1 MGHFD
6 GKVAIVTGA
15 GRMRGIGRS
24 AALAFAEEGADVVVT
39 GTGRDPS
46 TFPVDE
52 QAANWRDVESVAEE
66 IQQMGRRAL
75 AVTVDV
81 ANAHQV
87 DDMVQRAVNEL
98 GGADILV
105 NNASAP
111 RLAAWAPLN
120 ELTEEA
126 WRGVLDIKLTGT
138 FLCTRAVTNVLMQQG
153 KPGSIVNVISVEAKI
168 SRENDIAYATDQRCP
183 VYLHRQN
190 RSCLG
195 PPRHTDER
203 RQPRHHRHLPQR
215 RPIRLPSQ
223 RLLARTHQHHT
234 PRPRGPT
241 RRDGP
246 LHRVALH
253 QGCRVHRRASHRD
266 GRRAGGL
273 SSR

>member
-46 TFPVDE
+46 TFPADE

-66 IQQMGRRAL
+66 IQRKWAGAAL
-75 AVTVDV
+75 ALTVDV
-81 ANAHQV
+81 ANAQHV
-87 DDMVQRAVNEL
+87 DNMVQRAVNEL

-168 SRENDIAYATDQRCP
+168 SRENDIAYATTSGALYTFTAKTGRALAPHGIRMNAVSPGTTDTSRNDALYGFP
-183 VYLHRQN
+183 
-190 RSCLG
+190 RSDYWRERTSTIPLG
-195 PPRHTDER
+195 
-203 RQPRHHRHLPQR
+203 
-215 RPIRLPSQ
+215 
-223 RLLARTHQHHT
+223 
-234 PRPRGPT
+234 
-241 RRDGP
+241 
-246 LHRVALH
+246 
-253 QGCRVHRRASHRD
+253 
-266 GRRAGGL
+266 RAGQPEEMARFIAWLCTKDAEFIVGQVIEMDGGQAA
-273 SSR
+273 

>member
-24 AALAFAEEGADVVVT
+24 AALVFAEEGADVVVT

-46 TFPVDE
+46 TFPADE

-66 IQQMGRRAL
+66 IQRMGRRAL

-81 ANAHQV
+81 ANAQHV
-87 DDMVQRAVNEL
+87 DNMVQRAVNEL

-111 RLAAWAPLN
+111 RMAAWAPLN

-168 SRENDIAYATDQRCP
+168 SRENDIAYATTSGALYTFTAKTGRALAPHGIRVNAVSPGTTDTSRNDALYGFP
-183 VYLHRQN
+183 
-190 RSCLG
+190 RSDYWRERTSTIPLG
-195 PPRHTDER
+195 
-203 RQPRHHRHLPQR
+203 
-215 RPIRLPSQ
+215 
-223 RLLARTHQHHT
+223 
-234 PRPRGPT
+234 
-241 RRDGP
+241 
-246 LHRVALH
+246 
-253 QGCRVHRRASHRD
+253 
-266 GRRAGGL
+266 RAGQPEEMARFIAWLCTKDAEFIVGQVIEMDGGQAA
-273 SSR
+273 